1 MFNKKLIKKNTL
13 YGMDI
18 EYYECKTK
26 FNLIKIFSNLF
37 NRCAIEN
44 WFEIHINSNKYIDDD
59 IIMTF
64 SSLYDYRKADIKLE
78 SLIKEVKYRYKHDI
92 NKFPFIDKDVHLKET
107 LYYFNYKVKESFN
120 ESVLNEEVNYE

>member
-26 FNLIKIFSNLF
+26 FNLIKIFLNLF
-37 NRCAIEN
+37 NRYTIEN
-44 WFEIHINSNKYIDDD
+44 WFEIHINSNNYINYDI

-78 SLIKEVKYRYKHDI
+78 SLIKEVKSRYKYNI
-92 NKFPFIDKDVHLKET
+92 NKF
-107 LYYFNYKVKESFN
+107 SFF
-120 ESVLNEEVNYE
+120 E